1 MIKNSLILIGKRS
14 FIGSNIYN
22 LLKKNNKIKL
32 VSLNEFLQLKTS
44 YINKYDYLC
53 NCTDNQNKLKKNY
66 SDLFDFDFKILRK
79 IINTNIK
86 YIFKLT

>member
-44 YINKYDYLC
+44 YINKYDYLY
-53 NCTDNQNKLKKNY
+53 LY
-66 SDLFDFDFKILRK
+66 LF
-79 IINTNIK
+79 NNI
-86 YIFKLT
+86 YFSLYYTITYF